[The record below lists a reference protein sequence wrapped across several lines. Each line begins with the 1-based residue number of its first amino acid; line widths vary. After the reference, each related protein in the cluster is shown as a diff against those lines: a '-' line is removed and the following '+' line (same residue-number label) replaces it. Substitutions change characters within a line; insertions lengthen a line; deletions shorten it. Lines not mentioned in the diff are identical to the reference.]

1 MPKHSSTADWESGL
15 VAFIC
20 NPRTQQAKASELP
33 NEDCHRIKKIPNK
46 KIVEWVDCIFIM
58 DCCSVVRKEAV
69 SITTDEYV

>member
-1 MPKHSSTADWESGL
+1 M
-15 VAFIC
+15 
-20 NPRTQQAKASELP
+20 P